1 MEELYITNQS
11 GFFPN
16 VTIYCLIFKKY
27 TYIYIYI
34 HMYRLTTDIF
44 SHCFNTAHGSYTK
57 EIMKIILYLWK
68 S

>member
-1 MEELYITNQS
+1 MEEILYITNQS
-11 GFFPN
+11 GFFPK
-16 VTIYCLIFKKY
+16 VTKYCLIFKKY
-27 TYIYIYI
+27 THIYINI
-34 HMYRLTTDIF
+34 HRLTTDTF